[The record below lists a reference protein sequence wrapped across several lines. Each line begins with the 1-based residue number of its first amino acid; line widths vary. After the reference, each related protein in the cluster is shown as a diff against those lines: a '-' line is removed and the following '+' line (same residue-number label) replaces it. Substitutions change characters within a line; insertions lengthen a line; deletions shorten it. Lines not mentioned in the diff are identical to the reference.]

1 MTEAE
6 LFIYYEK
13 IYFHEHGRKE
23 QIFSRLNI
31 PLAVMVGIVGF
42 YAVIISSDYKS
53 LSPDIAVWFWGI
65 FGYSGLALLF
75 GAGYFV
81 DALLGKM
88 DQGIPTPNAVETW
101 RQQLLDYYRDEPDS
115 ADVVAAELKQSLYRD
130 YMNCASLMTVNNDRK
145 ASSLYFCNIA
155 VIVAAA
161 SAVVAYAVVKI
172 PSL

>member
-6 LFIYYEK
+6 LFTYYEK
-13 IYFHEHGRKE
+13 IYFHEHSRKE

-31 PLAVMVGIVGF
+31 PLAVMVAIVGF

-53 LSPDIAVWFWGI
+53 LSLDPVILFWG
-65 FGYSGLALLF
+65 FFCYSVIALLI
-75 GAGYFV
+75 GAGFFI

-88 DQGIPTPNAVETW
+88 DQGIPTPNALETW
-101 RQQLLDYYRDEPDS
+101 RQQLLAYYRDEQDS
-115 ADVVAAELKQSLYRD
+115 ADIVAAELKRSLYKD

-155 VIVAAA
+155 VIISAALA
-161 SAVVAYAVVKI
+161 AIAYAIVKL